1 MEYKNYYKTLGVEKN
16 ASNEEIRQVYRKLAR
31 KFHPDLNPGN
41 KRAEEKFKEIN
52 EAYEVLN
59 DPEKKVKY
67 DQLGADWENISR
79 QQDFF
84 RQKGFESAHS
94 KGTWRTS
101 RTHNGVEGD
110 FSDFFKAFFSDV
122 MGEETE
128 RRFSTGTGSM
138 KFQNITDI
146 EQTIEITLEQAYNG
160 TSLILKIDSRKITVK
175 IPAGIKDGSK
185 LRIKTEGIY
194 DPYGE
199 ASNLL
204 LTVRIK
210 PHQIFKREEDNIHYE
225 AEVPLFTAVL
235 GGEIKIPTLKGNVS
249 MKIPPETQ
257 NYSIF
262 RLKNLGMPYS
272 EDSKGDQLVRIKV
285 ILPTKLTEK
294 EKKLFEELKNIRYK

>member
-1 MEYKNYYKTLGVEKN
+1 MEYKDYYKTLGVEKN
-16 ASNEEIRQVYRKLAR
+16 ASNEQIRQAYRKLAR

-41 KRAEEKFKEIN
+41 KRAEEKFKAIN

-79 QQDFF
+79 QQSSTERGAGF
-84 RQKGFESAHS
+84 RQKGF
-94 KGTWRTS
+94 K
-101 RTHNGVEGD
+101 VEGD

-122 MGEETE
+122 MGKETE
-128 RRFSTGTGSM
+128 RRFSTGTGPM
-138 KFQNITDI
+138 KFQNITDV
-146 EQTIEITLEQAYNG
+146 ERTIEITLEQAYNG
-160 TSLILKIDSRKITVK
+160 TSLILKIDSKKITVK

-199 ASNLL
+199 PSNLL

-272 EDSKGDQLVRIKV
+272 EGSKGDQLVRIKV
-285 ILPTKLTEK
+285 ILPTKLTER